1 MKVATHYALN
11 FYICVD
17 VFIVSRTVFR
27 LCFEASG
34 GF

>member
-11 FYICVD
+11 FYILVD
-17 VFIVSRTVFR
+17 VFIVSRIVFCF
-27 LCFEASG
+27 CFEAAC